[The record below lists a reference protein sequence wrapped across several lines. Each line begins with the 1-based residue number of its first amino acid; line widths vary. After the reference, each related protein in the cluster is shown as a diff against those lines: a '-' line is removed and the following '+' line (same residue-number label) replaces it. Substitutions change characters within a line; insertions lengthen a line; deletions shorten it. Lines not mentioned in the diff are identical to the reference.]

1 MCVCVCVC
9 VILCVC
15 VRVCS
20 PFLMFLVMS
29 PNCEPADDSPPGIA
43 EGECVCVCVCL
54 CVVVC
59 DCVCAGACVCPMFD
73 VPSHVFQVY
82 PRNIDLG

>member
-1 MCVCVCVC
+1 M
-9 VILCVC
+9 CVC

-29 PNCEPADDSPPGIA
+29 PNCEPADDSLCCVP
-43 EGECVCVCVCL
+43 EGLCVLVYV

-59 DCVCAGACVCPMFD
+59 DCVCVCACV
-73 VPSHVFQVY
+73 
-82 PRNIDLG
+82 

>member
-1 MCVCVCVC
+1 M
-9 VILCVC
+9 CVC

-29 PNCEPADDSPPGIA
+29 PNCGSADDSPRVVI
-43 EGECVCVCVCL
+43 EGVCGVRVCV

-59 DCVCAGACVCPMFD
+59 DCVCGVCVFVC
-73 VPSHVFQVY
+73 VSH
-82 PRNIDLG
+82 L